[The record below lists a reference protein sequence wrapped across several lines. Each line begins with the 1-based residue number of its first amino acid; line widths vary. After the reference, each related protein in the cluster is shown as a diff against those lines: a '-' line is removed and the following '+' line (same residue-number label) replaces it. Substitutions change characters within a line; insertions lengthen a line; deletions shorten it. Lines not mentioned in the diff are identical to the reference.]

1 MTGPARRFRILV
13 NPLSGGGS
21 APAAVARVAALL
33 REGGASVTVET
44 SRSAEQSRSA
54 VAEAV
59 AQDEVVVAAGGD
71 GMLASIGGAVVSAGG
86 QLGIIPSGRG
96 NDFARMLGLSA
107 DPSAVATCLLSGE
120 PTATDVIDADGHVVL
135 GSMYAGVDSMASE
148 LVDNARRLPSAVQYP
163 YAAVRALLTYRPAHF
178 TVTVDGHRHEQEAYN
193 VVVANSAYY
202 GKGMKIAPAADVRDG
217 ILEVIVLPA
226 DSRWGM
232 VRRLPKVYDGKHIE
246 MAGVTCFRGR
256 SVTVEADC
264 PVQAYGDG
272 ERIGPLPRTATVKP
286 GAIRVLLP

>member
-1 MTGPARRFRILV
+1 MRRFRILV

-21 APAAVARVAALL
+21 APAAVARVESLL
-33 REGGASVTVET
+33 VEAGAEVTVET
-44 SRSAEQSRSA
+44 STSAEYSQAVVADA
-54 VAEAV
+54 VAS
-59 AQDEVVVAAGGD
+59 DEIVVAAGGD
-71 GMLASIGGAVVSAGG
+71 GMLASIGGAVVAAEG

-96 NDFARMLGLSA
+96 NDFARMLGLSS
-107 DPSAVATCLLSGE
+107 DPAEVAQCLLSGA
-120 PTATDVIDADGHVVL
+120 PTALDVIDADGHIVL

-148 LVDNARRLPSAVQYP
+148 IVDNARRLPSAIQYP
-163 YAAVRALLTYRPAHF
+163 YAAVRALLTYKPASF
-178 TVTVDGHRHEQEAYN
+178 TVTVDGHRHEQRAYN

-226 DSRWGM
+226 SSRWAM
-232 VRRLPKVYDGKHIE
+232 VRRLPKVYEGKHIE
-246 MAGVTCFRGR
+246 MAGVTCFRGQ

-272 ERIGPLPRTATVKP
+272 EMIGPLPRTATVLP
-286 GAIRVLLP
+286 GAIQVLLPV

>member
-1 MTGPARRFRILV
+1 MRRFRILV

-21 APAAVARVAALL
+21 APAAVARVETLL
-33 REGGASVTVET
+33 RDAGAGVTVET
-44 SRSAEQSRSA
+44 SRSAEQSRGA
-54 VAEAV
+54 VADAV
-59 AQDEVVVAAGGD
+59 AGGEIVVAAGGD
-71 GMLASIGGAVVSAGG
+71 GMLASIGGAVVSSGG
-86 QLGIIPSGRG
+86 RLGIIPSGRG

-107 DPSAVATCLLSGE
+107 DPSEVARCLLEGT
-120 PTATDVIDADGHVVL
+120 PTATDVIDADGQVVL

-163 YAAVRALLTYRPAHF
+163 YAAVRALLTYRPACF
-178 TVTVDGHRHEQEAYN
+178 TVTVDGRRHEQEAYN

-232 VRRLPKVYDGKHIE
+232 VRRLPKVYDGKHVE
-246 MAGVTCFRGR
+246 MAGVRCFRGR

-272 ERIGPLPRTATVKP
+272 ERIGPLPRTATVRP
-286 GAIRVLLP
+286 GAIEVLLP

>member
-1 MTGPARRFRILV
+1 MRRFRILV

-21 APAAVARVAALL
+21 APAAVAAVEKLL
-33 REGGASVTVET
+33 VEAGAGVVVET
-44 SRSAEQSRSA
+44 STSAAHSQA
-54 VAEAV
+54 VVAEAV
-59 AQDEVVVAAGGD
+59 ALDEIVVAAGGD
-71 GMLASIGGAVVSAGG
+71 GMLASIGGAVVAASG

-107 DPSAVATCLLSGE
+107 APEDVARCLLTGT
-120 PTATDVIDADGHVVL
+120 PTPLDVIDAGGQVVL

-148 LVDNARRLPSAVQYP
+148 IVDNARRLPSAVQYP
-163 YAAVRALLTYRPAHF
+163 YAAVRALLTYKPAHF

-202 GKGMKIAPAADVRDG
+202 GKGMKIAPAADLRDG

-226 DSRWGM
+226 SSRWAM
-232 VRRLPKVYDGKHIE
+232 VRRLPKVYDGTHIE
-246 MAGVTCFRGR
+246 MAGVTCFRGS

-272 ERIGPLPRTATVKP
+272 ERIGPLPRTATVRP
-286 GAIRVLLP
+286 GAIQVLLP